1 VYDVCIGG
9 YICHITCVEVRIQL
23 ERISSFPSLCRSQGL
38 NSGLQ
43 GLGSKRLYLLNHP
56 TTAFS
61 SLQSKPTKG
70 LSCSGTKE
78 DFSCCPMTEAN
89 KYTAQMASFKRNE
102 QRRTTGSLRAPGHS
116 VGTTREEQKVPPSLR
131 KLRGIRT
138 SKTRC

>member
-1 VYDVCIGG
+1 MCIGG
-9 YICHITCVEVRIQL
+9 YICPITCVEVRIQL

-61 SLQSKPTKG
+61 SLQSKPTKA

-89 KYTAQMASFKRNE
+89 KYTAQMASFKRNA
-102 QRRTTGSLRAPGHS
+102 QRRTTGSLRPFRGDNQRRTESATKS
-116 VGTTREEQKVPPSLR
+116 QKIERNQNIKNQMLR
-131 KLRGIRT
+131 RQV
-138 SKTRC
+138 